1 MDTIKAILEKIS
13 SYNILTN
20 IIPGAVLCVVLRFL
34 VGYDVFTGQ
43 NWFVLGVIFYIIG
56 VINNRFGS
64 LVIGPF
70 LKWIHFVNPCSYKDY
85 IKAENTD
92 AKVAILNT
100 ENNVFRSYIAVFT
113 LSLIALLY
121 KTVLNRWGFLSDNI
135 NIVILILLIIL
146 FASSYRKQTRIISQ
160 RVKIDKK

>member
-70 LKWIHFVNPCSYKDY
+70 LKWIHFVNPCPYKDY

-92 AKVAILNT
+92 AKVAVLNT
-100 ENNVFRSYIAVFT
+100 ENNVFRSYVAVFT
-113 LSLIALLY
+113 LSLITLLY
-121 KTVLNRWGFLSDNI
+121 KTVLSRWGFLSDNI
-135 NIVILILLIIL
+135 NVVILLLLVIL
-146 FASSYRKQTRIISQ
+146 FAFSYRKQTGVISQ

>member
-1 MDTIKAILEKIS
+1 MDMIKAILGKIS

>member
-20 IIPGAVLCVVLRFL
+20 IIPGAVLCVVLRYL
-34 VGYDVFTGQ
+34 VGYDVVTEQ
-43 NWFVLGVIFYIIG
+43 NWLALGVIFYIIG
-56 VINNRFGS
+56 LINNRFGS

-70 LKWIHFVNPCSYKDY
+70 LKWIHFVNPCSYKDF

-113 LSLIALLY
+113 LSLIALFY
-121 KTVLNRWGFLSDNI
+121 KTVLSRWGFLSDNI
-135 NIVILILLIIL
+135 NIVILILLVIL
-146 FASSYRKQTRIISQ
+146 FAFSYRKQTKIISQ

>member
-56 VINNRFGS
+56 VINNP
-64 LVIGPF
+64 V
-70 LKWIHFVNPCSYKDY
+70 V
-85 IKAENTD
+85 
-92 AKVAILNT
+92 
-100 ENNVFRSYIAVFT
+100 
-113 LSLIALLY
+113 
-121 KTVLNRWGFLSDNI
+121 
-135 NIVILILLIIL
+135 
-146 FASSYRKQTRIISQ
+146 
-160 RVKIDKK
+160 

>member
-43 NWFVLGVIFYIIG
+43 TWFVLGVIFYIIG

-92 AKVAILNT
+92 AKVAVLNT
-100 ENNVFRSYIAVFT
+100 ENNVFRSYVAVFT

-121 KTVLNRWGFLSDNI
+121 KTVLSRWGFLSDNI
-135 NIVILILLIIL
+135 NVVILLLLVIL
-146 FASSYRKQTRIISQ
+146 FAFAYRKQTKMISE
-160 RVKIDKK
+160 RVKIDKR

>member
-70 LKWIHFVNPCSYKDY
+70 LKWIHFVNPCPYKDY

-92 AKVAILNT
+92 AKVAVLNT
-100 ENNVFRSYIAVFT
+100 ENNVFRSYVAVFT
-113 LSLIALLY
+113 LSLITLFY
-121 KTVLNRWGFLSDNI
+121 KTVLSRWGFLSDNI
-135 NIVILILLIIL
+135 NVVILLLLVIL
-146 FASSYRKQTRIISQ
+146 FAFSYRKQTGVISQ